1 MSGVAKKLST
11 SQWRNAVKMGNLK
24 KKDHNTN
31 ALGGGGGGVRSEWRH
46 FSPREKG
53 FILNAISACT
63 SSEGVNDI
71 FRDFA
76 DAVDYMQGGNSTD

>member
-24 KKDHNTN
+24 KKDHNTK
-31 ALGGGGGGVRSEWRH
+31 ALGGSVRHEWRH

-76 DAVDYMQGGNSTD
+76 DAVDYMQGGNSID